1 MLLNAGEIVSGKT
14 FQLSFV
20 LRCCNSLHYPHFIM
34 TSQIVSRLVGILA
47 VALVGFGCKSAT
59 APPSDPV
66 VPVVTHDPGEFGYT
80 YNGTSINRK
89 DYPGVFGYGSVGY
102 SPNYNS
108 TGFTLDITLML
119 QPSTAPKERTVELR
133 VPMPAPMTGT
143 FTTAGGYS
151 GTWVT
156 LKLDTANYISKAGGT
171 ITITKF
177 DTINNAVSGTFS
189 FEAADGALNEKVTS
203 GYFNDMPIYYGTFN
217 QGLITADITIDGVS
231 DRFTSAGTAPS
242 PSLYTV
248 DSGQT
253 FVIMAQADD
262 AATQREIDFG
272 ISNIRVGYANL
283 DQNSG
288 YRWFGQYHS
297 FGAKKAAII
306 TAGGAVGKITIT
318 NFDWKTHRMSATFYM
333 TGYDQNTGSLID
345 VENGKIDNVQW
356 FEL

>member
-1 MLLNAGEIVSGKT
+1 
-14 FQLSFV
+14 
-20 LRCCNSLHYPHFIM
+20 M
-34 TSQIVSRLVGILA
+34 TSQMISRLVGILA
-47 VALVGFGCKSAT
+47 IALVGFSCKSAT

-66 VPVVTHDPGEFGYT
+66 VAHDPGEFGYT
-80 YNGTSINRK
+80 YNGISIDRK
-89 DYPGVFGYGSVGY
+89 DYPGVLSYGSVGH
-102 SPNYNS
+102 SPNSAS
-108 TGFTLDITLML
+108 TGFTLDISLMV
-119 QPSTAPKERTVELR
+119 QQSTAPKARTIELNI
-133 VPMPAPMTGT
+133 PMSSPMTGT

-171 ITITKF
+171 VTITKF
-177 DTINNAVSGTFS
+177 DTINNTVSGTFS
-189 FEAADGALNEKVTS
+189 FDGADGALGEQVTS
-203 GYFNDMPIYYGTFN
+203 GYFNEIPIYYGTFN
-217 QGLITADITIDGVS
+217 QGLITADISIDGVS
-231 DRFTSAGTAPS
+231 DRFMSAGTAPS

-253 FVIMAQADD
+253 FVIMAHADD

-272 ISNIRVGYANL
+272 ISNIRVGYAIL

-318 NFDWKTHRMSATFYM
+318 NFDWKTHRMTATFYM
-333 TGYDQNTGSLID
+333 KGYDQNTGSLID